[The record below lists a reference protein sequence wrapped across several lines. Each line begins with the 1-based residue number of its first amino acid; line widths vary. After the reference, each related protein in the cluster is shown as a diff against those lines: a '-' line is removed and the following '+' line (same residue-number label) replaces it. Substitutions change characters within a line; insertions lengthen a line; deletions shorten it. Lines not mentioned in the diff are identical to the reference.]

1 MASSSP
7 ALAASWET
15 SADGLTWT
23 FHLSRASSGTTE
35 RTSRLPM
42 SKFLEECVN
51 PKAGGCGYSAAL
63 AEIVGAKELAAGTGT
78 ELPGVTTPDPL
89 TVVMKTTEPNAP
101 FLDSLSGVW
110 IIQQASVSKI
120 PLDGNVSKNPYWT
133 TPGQAVGTGPFKIS
147 GYQQGTFMELSRFD
161 QYWRGAPKLDKI
173 IRKEYKDSA
182 TALLALDKGEVD
194 LAYVTA
200 DEVQREQGNT
210 SVRVIAGDSGVDNVI
225 TFNPLI
231 NPVFDKVEF
240 RQAMAYAIDR
250 QTIIDTLYNGKGKVL
265 DCLYGNPAYTAPNS
279 ITTTIPTWPSSDPA
293 TVRVDMRASG
303 IHLRHV
309 LQRPA
314 VAERHDCSFSRTG
327 RTSGLKVKIHQ
338 IDSGRWASSI
348 TRTASPQISFIGA
361 QIGPDGNIAS
371 TYFIRRLP

>member
-1 MASSSP
+1 
-7 ALAASWET
+7 
-15 SADGLTWT
+15 
-23 FHLSRASSGTTE
+23 
-35 RTSRLPM
+35 
-42 SKFLEECVN
+42 
-51 PKAGGCGYSAAL
+51 
-63 AEIVGAKELAAGTGT
+63 
-78 ELPGVTTPDPL
+78 
-89 TVVMKTTEPNAP
+89 MKTTEPNAP

-147 GYQQGTFMELSRFD
+147 GYQQGTFMELWRFD
-161 QYWRGAPKLDKI
+161 QISGEEPRSSTRSSARNTRTL
-173 IRKEYKDSA
+173 A

-210 SVRVIAGDSGVDNVI
+210 SVRIIAGDSGVDNVI

-250 QTIIDTLYNGKGKVL
+250 QTIIDTSTTAKARFWTASTAIRLT
-265 DCLYGNPAYTAPNS
+265 TAPNS
-279 ITTTIPTWPSSDPA
+279 ITTTIPTRPSRSCNRRDRRDKA
-293 TVRVDMRASG
+293 AG

-309 LQRPA
+309 LHRPA
-314 VAERHDCSFSRTG
+314 VPERHDAHSEELGGRRSQGEDPAGGQRRVGQGLLRRQVRGLFSGTG
-327 RTSGLKVKIHQ
+327 S
-338 IDSGRWASSI
+338 
-348 TRTASPQISFIGA
+348 
-361 QIGPDGNIAS
+361 GPDGNIAS
-371 TYFIRRLP
+371 IYFDSAAAYPAPATTDGPDGRTRTPPSIS